1 MHVAGRGLFNF
12 AGSDVIPF
20 RENNRES
27 CQRALSK
34 RESTKGE
41 RASAAVVRNRWAVP
55 GLMIVLDCKV
65 TAPVSDNALPFGAA
79 PVPSEMEAWARMLP
93 LKMEVVPS
101 VAEVPT
107 CQKMLAAC
115 APPCRMNWLPLK
127 VVSALAIWKMKT
139 LLVLP

>member
-1 MHVAGRGLFNF
+1 MPESPIKARINEGGAGVG
-12 AGSDVIPF
+12 GGG
-20 RENNRES
+20 
-27 CQRALSK
+27 
-34 RESTKGE
+34 TKPLGG
-41 RASAAVVRNRWAVP
+41 P
-55 GLMIVLDCKV
+55 GLMMVLDCKV

-107 CQKMLAAC
+107 CQKMLASC
-115 APPCRMNWLPLK
+115 APPCRMIWLPLK
-127 VVSALAIWKMKT
+127 LVSALAIWKMKT